1 MTHRTRAASGKHL
14 LIVDD
19 DRLVLA
25 TLAAGLANMGYQVS
39 TAESAEDAQAL
50 LAGGQRPDLA
60 ILDVRMQG
68 QDGLFLARRL
78 HDLDHI
84 PFMMLSAYSDAP
96 TVQQATL
103 SGALGYIVK
112 PADIGQLVPAIE
124 AALGRANELQDL
136 RLTRG
141 QLQQALDDERNISMA
156 TGIFMREHR
165 LKRSDAFALLRSTA
179 RKDRRKLADLADQVV
194 LASDALAGEVKRNPK
209 EPIENPVDLRKP
221 DRAK

>member
-1 MTHRTRAASGKHL
+1 MKHRTPAASGKHL

-96 TVQQATL
+96 TVEQATL
-103 SGALGYIVK
+103 NGALGYVVK
-112 PADIGQLVPAIE
+112 PADIGQLIPAIE
-124 AALGRANELQDL
+124 AALARANELQDL
-136 RLTRG
+136 RLTRQ

-165 LKRSDAFALLRSTA
+165 LKRSDAFAMLRSAA
-179 RKDRRKLADLADQVV
+179 RKDRRKLADVADEVV
-194 LASDALAGEVKRNPK
+194 RASEALAGGGGNPE
-209 EPIENPVDLRKP
+209 EPIENPIDLKNLV
-221 DRAK
+221 RAQ